1 MALRLNIEAFCA
13 VSDTASSVRAAA
25 EDRRLA
31 RSRLSVLDGGL
42 AAAILHYA
50 DAPTPQVLVVE
61 EPDPAQLAG
70 RLDQLAEVCVAGT
83 KVVVVGPV
91 NDIRLYRELM
101 ARGIA
106 DYLPAPVTPRQLAD
120 SLGGLFADPAAAPRG
135 RVVACWGARGG
146 TGSSAVAQN
155 LAWAMGRHLG
165 EKAILIDLDVA
176 FGTSAMALNLE
187 ARQTVADALAN
198 PERLDEVLVERCMA
212 EYDDHLLVLASPGD
226 GRGHPQP
233 SSEAVGLLVELA
245 SRMAPVVVLD
255 LPHVWAE
262 WTEGVLAA
270 ADEVVVTAI
279 PDFACL
285 RDTRALVELLSPRR
299 QGMAAP
305 RLVLNRADNGRKA
318 QLSAKD
324 FADTLKLAPAL
335 VIPADPALFAEAAT
349 EARALGEVAAGHK
362 TVQALAQL
370 AASLSG
376 KAAPPRQGGG
386 RGGVGR
392 SLLDWLKR

>member
-1 MALRLNIEAFCA
+1 MAYRLNIEAFCA
-13 VSDTASSVRAAA
+13 APDTAQVVQAAA
-25 EDRRLA
+25 ADRQLA

-42 AAAILHYA
+42 AAAIGHYA
-50 DAPTPQVLVVE
+50 ETPTPQVLVVE
-61 EPDPAQLAG
+61 EADPARLAS
-70 RLDQLAEVCVAGT
+70 RLEQLAEVCVAGT
-83 KVVVVGPV
+83 RVVVIGPV

-101 ARGIA
+101 AKGVA
-106 DYLPAPVTPRQLAD
+106 DYLPAPVNPRQLVD
-120 SLGGLFADPAAAPRG
+120 SLTGLFADPGAAPRG
-135 RVVACWGARGG
+135 RMVACWGARGG
-146 TGSSAVAQN
+146 TGSSTVAQN

-176 FGTSAMALNLE
+176 FGTSAMALNLD

-212 EYDDHLLVLASPGD
+212 EYDDHLLVLAAPGD
-226 GRGHPQP
+226 GRGRTQP
-233 SSEAVGLLVELA
+233 PAGALEQLVELA

-262 WTEGVLAA
+262 WTEGLLAA

-285 RDTRALVELLSPRR
+285 RDTRSLIELLSPRR
-299 QGMAAP
+299 QGMAP
-305 RLVLNRADNGRKA
+305 LRLVLNRADNGRKA

-324 FADTLKLAPAL
+324 FAETLKVAPDL
-335 VIPADPALFAEAAT
+335 VIPADPALFGEAAT
-349 EARALGEVAAGHK
+349 EARPLGEVAAGHK
-362 TVQALAQL
+362 TTQALGQL
-370 AASLSG
+370 AISLSG
-376 KAAPPRQGGG
+376 KAAPPRKAAG
-386 RGGVGR
+386 RR